1 MGFELIGQNL
11 TDVKN
16 RIHDCCVK
24 FGRNPEDITLVAV
37 SKTFPSE
44 AVSEAYSTGHRDYGE
59 NKVQELVSKY
69 DALNEKDIKWH
80 LIGHLQTNKVKYIAK
95 FVHLIHSVDSVKLAD
110 KINSEAKKSGRL
122 IDCLIQVNTSHEE
135 QKSGCEIEDT
145 VGIVKEISTMENVK
159 VKGLMT
165 IGKMI
170 FDENN
175 PVEVD
180 EVRENFRILKKLFD
194 EIKAAGITNT
204 DMRYLSMGMTSDFEI
219 AIEEGSNMLRIGSAI
234 FGYRN
239 YQ

>member
-24 FGRNPEDITLVAV
+24 FGRNPEYITLVAV

-69 DALNEKDIKWH
+69 DALNEKDINWH

-204 DMRYLSMGMTSDFEI
+204 DMKYLSMGMTSDFEI